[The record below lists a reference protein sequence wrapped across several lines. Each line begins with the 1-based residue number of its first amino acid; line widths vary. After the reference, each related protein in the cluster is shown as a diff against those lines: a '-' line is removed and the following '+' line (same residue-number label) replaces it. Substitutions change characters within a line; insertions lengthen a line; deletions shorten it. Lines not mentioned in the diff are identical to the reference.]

1 MLGYFLIMVLSFVGA
16 VETVYLI
23 RKRIA
28 SEHPVC
34 IIGQGCG
41 AVLDSKY
48 NRLFIVHNDV
58 LGLMA
63 YAAVLVLS
71 ILLLANAGP
80 IDILRTL
87 LFWLAGISA
96 TMSVVFT
103 FIQWQIIRA
112 WCFWCLMSAIITW
125 VTEAVVVFLLLR

>member
-1 MLGYFLIMVLSFVGA
+1 MLGYFLIIILSLIGA
-16 VETVYLI
+16 SETIYLI
-23 RKRIA
+23 KKRIA

-48 NRLFIVHNDV
+48 NRLFIIHNDV

-63 YAAVLVLS
+63 YTAVFVLS
-71 ILLLANAGP
+71 VLLLANAGP
-80 IDILRTL
+80 IDILRTIL
-87 LFWLAGISA
+87 IWLTGISA
-96 TMSVVFT
+96 AMSVVFT
-103 FIQWQIIRA
+103 FIQWQFIRA
-112 WCFWCLMSAIITW
+112 WCFWCLVSAVITW